1 MRKIWRIFCLDVKH
15 ATKNIISLIVCVGL
29 VVIPS
34 LYAWFNIAG
43 SWDPY
48 GNTGNLK
55 VAVANS
61 DEGYQ
66 SDTIPVKINLGER
79 VASNLSQKKTIGYV
93 VTTEDDAVEG
103 VRSGK
108 YYAAIVIPEDFTKD
122 MLTVFSDDIQQAAIV
137 YYSNQKENAIAPI
150 VTDKA
155 ATSVK
160 NSIQTDFAQS
170 LGEMGAGALSEISGY
185 VSDDQ
190 LMEISQNL
198 DNAISQAS
206 TDLRTVSSHMGVYSS
221 LLSSAGS
228 IIDSSST
235 LLSGTDSSTQD
246 VRNAL
251 AESAQGVRKV
261 GDSVDTASAAID
273 EALSTSK
280 ESFDSVSDAVDT
292 AFDTAQTDASDGAAK
307 LRDIATRIDAHAD
320 AYQEL
325 DNSLK
330 SLQELLPE
338 DMKSLLDPTISRV
351 EGVISTQRA
360 MAERLRTS
368 ATNLE
373 NGVADA
379 KQDHEDVEALI
390 EQDAQQIEDAR
401 GSFDSDL
408 RTQLS
413 DLASSIDS
421 ASTAANT
428 VSIKLEGTVSDVSE
442 AASLTSGN
450 LADMKSLLDSS
461 AEQVNGMADD
471 LDDLSARLT
480 AALESGDAQQ
490 VRQILS
496 ANPTD
501 LATFLSQPV
510 GLDRVAVYPIANTG
524 SAMAGFYT
532 TLALWVGAVVL
543 VAMCKAQVSDAELA
557 EANARPRHGY
567 LGRLLLFDLLGIL
580 QALLVSFGDLFYLGV
595 QCADMVVFVLTC
607 CLMSVVFVNIMYAF
621 TVSFGDVGKAILLV
635 IQVAGS
641 GGTFP
646 VEMLPKAFQTFYP
659 TLPFVHGIA
668 ALHECIGGFYGFT
681 WAIEMS
687 ILGIYVVLSLILGLL
702 LRKPVVRLNNW
713 INEKLESTKIM

>member
-1 MRKIWRIFCLDVKH
+1 
-15 ATKNIISLIVCVGL
+15 
-29 VVIPS
+29 
-34 LYAWFNIAG
+34 
-43 SWDPY
+43 
-48 GNTGNLK
+48 
-55 VAVANS
+55 
-61 DEGYQ
+61 
-66 SDTIPVKINLGER
+66 
-79 VASNLSQKKTIGYV
+79 
-93 VTTEDDAVEG
+93 
-103 VRSGK
+103 
-108 YYAAIVIPEDFTKD
+108 
-122 MLTVFSDDIQQAAIV
+122 
-137 YYSNQKENAIAPI
+137 
-150 VTDKA
+150 
-155 ATSVK
+155 
-160 NSIQTDFAQS
+160 
-170 LGEMGAGALSEISGY
+170 
-185 VSDDQ
+185 
-190 LMEISQNL
+190 
-198 DNAISQAS
+198 
-206 TDLRTVSSHMGVYSS
+206 
-221 LLSSAGS
+221 
-228 IIDSSST
+228 
-235 LLSGTDSSTQD
+235 
-246 VRNAL
+246 
-251 AESAQGVRKV
+251 
-261 GDSVDTASAAID
+261 
-273 EALSTSK
+273 
-280 ESFDSVSDAVDT
+280 
-292 AFDTAQTDASDGAAK
+292 
-307 LRDIATRIDAHAD
+307 
-320 AYQEL
+320 
-325 DNSLK
+325 
-330 SLQELLPE
+330 
-338 DMKSLLDPTISRV
+338 
-351 EGVISTQRA
+351 
-360 MAERLRTS
+360 
-368 ATNLE
+368 
-373 NGVADA
+373 
-379 KQDHEDVEALI
+379 
-390 EQDAQQIEDAR
+390 
-401 GSFDSDL
+401 
-408 RTQLS
+408 
-413 DLASSIDS
+413 
-421 ASTAANT
+421 
-428 VSIKLEGTVSDVSE
+428 
-442 AASLTSGN
+442 
-450 LADMKSLLDSS
+450 MKSLLDSS

-621 TVSFGDVGKAILLV
+621 TVSFGDVGKAICVFLLV

-681 WAIEMS
+681 WVIEIS